1 MLPAPLCLSAC
12 GSEHVTRTLV
22 RACQGLRLSNHWSG
36 SITTHELSTV
46 LSRRRD
52 RDAIRNAC
60 SLVCHTH
67 AGTLKH
73 TTSPTTHMSARSRT
87 SVEIVRRRCRLDAR
101 AVTSRAVSSLAR
113 GSWYTN
119 TVQMCISTWDCSR
132 IVAPPGQEEIHL
144 ARAMD
149 ARSAIAR
156 SPQSPEPPRASRVGR
171 WPSRGSVASFR
182 PSRIDRTIPTSSR
195 FVPKWG
201 RHPFRGLGNP

>member
-22 RACQGLRLSNHWSG
+22 RAYQGLRLSNHWSG
-36 SITTHELSTV
+36 SITTYELSTV

-113 GSWYTN
+113 CA
-119 TVQMCISTWDCSR
+119 QMWISTSDCSR
-132 IVAPPGQEEIHL
+132 LVVFTWTGGDPPGQSHG
-144 ARAMD
+144 RAERD
-149 ARSAIAR
+149 RAL
-156 SPQSPEPPRASRVGR
+156 SPEPPRASRVGR
-171 WPSRGSVASFR
+171 WPSRRSVASSDRAGSIGRFR
-182 PSRIDRTIPTSSR
+182 RFHVSTQTCWTS
-195 FVPKWG
+195 V
-201 RHPFRGLGNP
+201 

>member
-113 GSWYTN
+113 CA
-119 TVQMCISTWDCSR
+119 QMWISTSDCSR
-132 IVAPPGQEEIHL
+132 IRSPAGEEEIHL
-144 ARAMD
+144 ARAMG
-149 ARSAIAR
+149 ARSVLAR
-156 SPQSPEPPRASRVGR
+156 SPQSHHEPAASADGHRDVR
-171 WPSRGSVASFR
+171 SRRPTEPDRSDASDDFTRSGHRSATSV
-182 PSRIDRTIPTSSR
+182 
-195 FVPKWG
+195 
-201 RHPFRGLGNP
+201 

>member
-113 GSWYTN
+113 CA
-119 TVQMCISTWDCSR
+119 QMWTSHLRDS
-132 IVAPPGQEEIHL
+132 VAPPGQEEIHL

-149 ARSAIAR
+149 ARSVAAR
-156 SPQSPEPPRASRVGR
+156 SLQSHHEPAALADGHREVRSRRPTASDR
-171 WPSRGSVASFR
+171 SDASDDFTVC
-182 PSRIDRTIPTSSR
+182 SQMTTTA
-195 FVPKWG
+195 V
-201 RHPFRGLGNP
+201 

>member
-12 GSEHVTRTLV
+12 GSEHVTRTLA
-22 RACQGLRLSNHWSG
+22 RAWQGLRLRNHWSV

-113 GSWYTN
+113 CA
-119 TVQMCISTWDCSR
+119 QMWISTWDCRDSLS
-132 IVAPPGQEEIHL
+132 AAGEEEIHL

-149 ARSAIAR
+149 ARSVLAR
-156 SPQSPEPPRASRVGR
+156 SPQSHHEPAASADGHREVR
-171 WPSRGSVASFR
+171 WRRPAEPDRSDASDDFTR
-182 PSRIDRTIPTSSR
+182 R
-195 FVPKWG
+195 
-201 RHPFRGLGNP
+201 

>member
-12 GSEHVTRTLV
+12 GSEHVTRTLA

-113 GSWYTN
+113 GT
-119 TVQMCISTWDCSR
+119 QMCISTSHLRDS
-132 IVAPPGQEEIHL
+132 VAPPGQEEIHL

-156 SPQSPEPPRASRVGR
+156 SPQSHHEPAASADGHRDVR
-171 WPSRGSVASFR
+171 SRRPTEPDRSDASDDFTVC
-182 PSRIDRTIPTSSR
+182 PQMGTTA
-195 FVPKWG
+195 V
-201 RHPFRGLGNP
+201 

>member
-1 MLPAPLCLSAC
+1 MLPAPKCLPTDCRQSD
-12 GSEHVTRTLV
+12 TRTLAK
-22 RACQGLRLSNHWSG
+22 ACLGLRLSNHWSG
-36 SITTHELSTV
+36 SITTHKPSTV

-113 GSWYTN
+113 GT
-119 TVQMCISTWDCSR
+119 QMCISTWDCRDSLSS
-132 IVAPPGQEEIHL
+132 AGEEEIHL

-156 SPQSPEPPRASRVGR
+156 SPQSHHEPAASADGHRDARSRRPAEPDRSDASDDFRV
-171 WPSRGSVASFR
+171 
-182 PSRIDRTIPTSSR
+182 PT
-195 FVPKWG
+195 VC
-201 RHPFRGLGNP
+201 

>member
-1 MLPAPLCLSAC
+1 MLPAPKCLPCTPRQSD
-12 GSEHVTRTLV
+12 TRTLAE
-22 RACQGLRLSNHWSG
+22 ACQGLRLSNHWSG
-36 SITTHELSTV
+36 SITTHKLSTV

-113 GSWYTN
+113 GT
-119 TVQMCISTWDCSR
+119 QMCISTSHLRDS
-132 IVAPPGQEEIHL
+132 VAPPGQEEIHL

-149 ARSAIAR
+149 ARSVAAR
-156 SPQSPEPPRASRVGR
+156 SLQSHHEPAALADGHREVRWRRPTKPDRSDASDDFTVCPQMWTTAV
-171 WPSRGSVASFR
+171 
-182 PSRIDRTIPTSSR
+182 
-195 FVPKWG
+195 
-201 RHPFRGLGNP
+201 

>member
-1 MLPAPLCLSAC
+1 MLPAPKCLPCTPRQSD
-12 GSEHVTRTLV
+12 TRTLAE
-22 RACQGLRLSNHWSG
+22 ACQGLRLSNHWSG
-36 SITTHELSTV
+36 SITTHKLSTV

-113 GSWYTN
+113 CA
-119 TVQMCISTWDCSR
+119 QMWISTSHLRDS
-132 IVAPPGQEEIHL
+132 VAPPGQEEIHL

-156 SPQSPEPPRASRVGR
+156 RALPRATTSQPR
-171 WPSRGSVASFR
+171 WPMAIARSGGVVR
-182 PSRIDRTIPTSSR
+182 PSRIDRTLPTTSR
-195 FVPKWG
+195 EDDKC
-201 RHPFRGLGNP
+201 HLYPFRG

>member
-36 SITTHELSTV
+36 SITTYKLSTV

-73 TTSPTTHMSARSRT
+73 TTSPTTHMSARTRT

-101 AVTSRAVSSLAR
+101 AVASRAVSSLACCA
-113 GSWYTN
+113 
-119 TVQMCISTWDCSR
+119 QMWISTSDCSR
-132 IVAPPGQEEIHL
+132 LVVFTWSVERRRSTWPEPWTLGACL
-144 ARAMD
+144 RALPRATTSQPRRPM
-149 ARSAIAR
+149 AIATLG
-156 SPQSPEPPRASRVGR
+156 RV
-171 WPSRGSVASFR
+171 VR
-182 PSRIDRTIPTSSR
+182 PSRIDRTLPTTSHEGHR
-195 FVPKWG
+195 RVP
-201 RHPFRGLGNP
+201 HPFRG

>member
-1 MLPAPLCLSAC
+1 MLPAPKCLPCPPRQSD
-12 GSEHVTRTLV
+12 TRTLAE
-22 RACQGLRLSNHWSG
+22 ACQGLRLSNHWSV

-73 TTSPTTHMSARSRT
+73 TTSPTTHMSARTRT

-113 GSWYTN
+113 CA
-119 TVQMCISTWDCSR
+119 QMWISTSDCSR
-132 IVAPPGQEEIHL
+132 LVVFTWTGGDPPGQSHGRSERD
-144 ARAMD
+144 RAL
-149 ARSAIAR
+149 
-156 SPQSPEPPRASRVGR
+156 SPEPPRASRVGR
-171 WPSRGSVASFR
+171 CPSRGSVASSGREPDRSIGRFR
-182 PSRIDRTIPTSSR
+182 RLFT
-195 FVPKWG
+195 V
-201 RHPFRGLGNP
+201 